1 MTDKERETNQSA
13 EMNNPE
19 VAEMVV
25 DALAEGIQY
34 ARARY
39 DELSPEERELL
50 RKQEEI
56 LSKRGSF
63 SARFACM
70 GDPANSTTVA
80 ATSSTAAAS
89 TCRVDRP
96 PPASAVPPEN

>member
-1 MTDKERETNQSA
+1 
-13 EMNNPE
+13 MNNPE

-39 DELSPEERELL
+39 DELSPEEGELL

-56 LSKRGSF
+56 LSKRGELQ
-63 SARFACM
+63 R
-70 GDPANSTTVA
+70 
-80 ATSSTAAAS
+80 
-89 TCRVDRP
+89 
-96 PPASAVPPEN
+96 AVRLHG

>member
-1 MTDKERETNQSA
+1 MTDEERETANQSA

-39 DELSPEERELL
+39 NELSPEERELL

-56 LSKRGSF
+56 LSKRRELQREG
-63 SARFACM
+63 
-70 GDPANSTTVA
+70 GNSH
-80 ATSSTAAAS
+80 
-89 TCRVDRP
+89 
-96 PPASAVPPEN
+96 

>member
-1 MTDKERETNQSA
+1 MTDEERETANQSA

-39 DELSPEERELL
+39 NELSPEERELL

-56 LSKRGSF
+56 LSKRRELQREGQIRSKF
-63 SARFACM
+63 DALSPDEGIRSKS
-70 GDPANSTTVA
+70 G
-80 ATSSTAAAS
+80 
-89 TCRVDRP
+89 
-96 PPASAVPPEN
+96 

>member
-1 MTDKERETNQSA
+1 MTDEEREKGKQIA
-13 EMNNPE
+13 ELSNPE

-25 DALAEGIQY
+25 EALAEGVQY

-56 LSKRGSF
+56 LSKRRELQREGQIRSKF
-63 SARFACM
+63 DALSPDEGIRSKS
-70 GDPANSTTVA
+70 G
-80 ATSSTAAAS
+80 
-89 TCRVDRP
+89 
-96 PPASAVPPEN
+96 

>member
-1 MTDKERETNQSA
+1 MTDEERETANQSA

-39 DELSPEERELL
+39 NELSPEERELL

-56 LSKRGSF
+56 LSKRRELQREGRGVF
-63 SARFACM
+63 RLH
-70 GDPANSTTVA
+70 G
-80 ATSSTAAAS
+80 
-89 TCRVDRP
+89 
-96 PPASAVPPEN
+96 

>member
-1 MTDKERETNQSA
+1 MTDEEREKGKQIA
-13 EMNNPE
+13 ELSNPE

-25 DALAEGIQY
+25 EALAEGVQY

-56 LSKRGSF
+56 LSKRRELQREGQIRSKF
-63 SARFACM
+63 DAL
-70 GDPANSTTVA
+70 
-80 ATSSTAAAS
+80 SSDEGIRS
-89 TCRVDRP
+89 K
-96 PPASAVPPEN
+96 SG

>member
-1 MTDKERETNQSA
+1 MTDEERETANQSA

-39 DELSPEERELL
+39 NELSPEERELL

-56 LSKRGSF
+56 LSKRGELQ
-63 SARFACM
+63 R
-70 GDPANSTTVA
+70 
-80 ATSSTAAAS
+80 
-89 TCRVDRP
+89 
-96 PPASAVPPEN
+96 AVRLHG